1 MSENLNPGAQ
11 EQMVE
16 KLSSQDLLTLTQFK
30 ANAQLAEMQFNLAKS
45 NWDKLLLELKIKYS
59 LSEKDGVDQNTGII
73 RRG

>member
-30 ANAQLAEMQFNLAKS
+30 ANAQSAEMQFNLAKS